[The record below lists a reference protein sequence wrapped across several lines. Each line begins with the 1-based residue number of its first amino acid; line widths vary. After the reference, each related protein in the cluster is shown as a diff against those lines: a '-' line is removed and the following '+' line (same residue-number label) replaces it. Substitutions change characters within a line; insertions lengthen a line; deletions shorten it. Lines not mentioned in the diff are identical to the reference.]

1 MTSNVPQYIK
11 DLVKGEENEPLYLG
25 EKGYDKVYADGDGWS
40 AGFGHYLGR
49 KVKEGDLW
57 INTDD
62 NKRYRAAV
70 DDADK
75 IAAGAWILVGD
86 AAAANS
92 KIVTQAEY
100 DELDEAD
107 RLDAYIA
114 AFVQPDTPATAEEL
128 KKYSPGSKVPQDQ
141 IDAWF
146 EADISKSYNAAVAQN
161 SQLPEN
167 VDIGRFTS
175 VNYQLGPN
183 WNKDF
188 EDTWN
193 LMLSGRFR
201 EASKEALNSKWYR
214 EQTPERALKFADALN
229 DASTEEVTLFPRR
242 QNLVAQGVDT
252 PTEMREGFN
261 AGGRTRLI

>member
-1 MTSNVPQYIK
+1 MASNVPQHIK
-11 DLVKGEENEPLYLG
+11 DLVKREENEALYLG
-25 EKGYDKVYADGDGWS
+25 KVEAEVYSDADGYS
-40 AGFGHYLGR
+40 AGYGHYL
-49 KVKEGDLW
+49 
-57 INTDD
+57 TD
-62 NKRYRAAV
+62 
-70 DDADK
+70 
-75 IAAGAWILVGD
+75 
-86 AAAANS
+86 
-92 KIVTQAEY
+92 
-100 DELDEAD
+100 
-107 RLDAYIA
+107 
-114 AFVQPDTPATAEEL
+114 EEL
-128 KKYSPGSKVPQDQ
+128 KKYPPGSPVPQDQ
-141 IDAWF
+141 VDAWF